1 METIQSNG
9 GTLDHYRK
17 TAIIVGVLFIVAT
30 IAGMIG
36 AIFIGPI
43 TDDPDYLVNTSAH
56 ENEVALGALLTLI
69 MGVSVVGIAVM
80 IFPILKRVNEG
91 LALAY
96 VGFRILECV
105 IVIVGAMSLL
115 SLLTL
120 SQEYV
125 NAGASDAAP
134 FEAQGA
140 VLLAQQ
146 EWSNIPVDLV
156 FGIGCMVVYYLLYQ
170 SRLVPRPLSAWGFIG
185 GTLMLVTAPL
195 GAFGVISFLDTP
207 SILLNL
213 PIAVLEMVLAAWLIV
228 KGFNP
233 SAADGPPRN
242 DPAAES

>member
-1 METIQSNG
+1 MMTVIRWAG
-9 GTLDHYRK
+9 GRTDSIRK
-17 TAIIVGVLFIVAT
+17 TAMIVGVLFIIAT

-69 MGVSVVGIAVM
+69 MGVAVVGIAVM
-80 IFPILKRVNEG
+80 IFPLLKKVNEG

-96 VGFRILECV
+96 VGFRTLECV
-105 IVIVGAMSLL
+105 ILIVVAMSLL

-125 NAGASDAAP
+125 KTGASDATS

-140 VLLAQQ
+140 ILLAQQ
-146 EWSNIPVDLV
+146 DWSNIPADIV
-156 FGIGCMVVYYLLYQ
+156 FGLGCLMVYYLLYQ
-170 SRLVPRPLSAWGFIG
+170 SKLVPRPLSAWGFIG
-185 GTLMLVTAPL
+185 GTLMLVTAVL
-195 GAFGVISFLDTP
+195 GAFGAISFLDTP
-207 SILLNL
+207 SVLLNL
-213 PIAVLEMVLAAWLIV
+213 PIAVLEMVLAVWLIV

-233 SAADGPPRN
+233 SAIASLYTKG
-242 DPAAES
+242 

>member
-1 METIQSNG
+1 MDS
-9 GTLDHYRK
+9 HRK
-17 TAIIVGVLFIVAT
+17 TATIVGVLFIIAT
-30 IAGMIG
+30 IAGMMG

-69 MGVSVVGIAVM
+69 MGVSLVGIAVM
-80 IFPILKRVNEG
+80 IFPILKKVNEG

-96 VGFRILECV
+96 VGFRTLECV
-105 IVIVGAMSLL
+105 ILIIVAMSLL

-125 NAGASDAAP
+125 KAGASDATS

-140 VLLAQQ
+140 VLLAQT
-146 EWSNIPVDLV
+146 EWSNIPVDMV
-156 FGIGCMVVYYLLYQ
+156 FGLGCLIVYYLLYQ

-185 GTLMLVTAPL
+185 GTLMLVSAPL
-195 GAFGVISFLDTP
+195 GAFGVINFLDTP
-207 SILLNL
+207 SVLLNL
-213 PIAVLEMVLAAWLIV
+213 PIFALEMVLAAWLIV

-233 SAADGPPRN
+233 SAIASLFTKG
-242 DPAAES
+242 

>member
-1 METIQSNG
+1 MDS
-9 GTLDHYRK
+9 HRK
-17 TAIIVGVLFIVAT
+17 TATIVGVLFIIAT
-30 IAGMIG
+30 IAGMMG

-69 MGVSVVGIAVM
+69 MGVSLVGIAVM
-80 IFPILKRVNEG
+80 IFPILKKVNEG

-96 VGFRILECV
+96 VGFRTLECV
-105 IVIVGAMSLL
+105 ILIIVAMSLL

-125 NAGASDAAP
+125 KAGASDATS

-140 VLLAQQ
+140 VLLAQT
-146 EWSNIPVDLV
+146 EWSNIPVDMV
-156 FGIGCMVVYYLLYQ
+156 FGLGCLIVYYLLYQ

-185 GTLMLVTAPL
+185 GALMLVAAPL

-213 PIAVLEMVLAAWLIV
+213 PIFALEMVLAAWLIV

-233 SAADGPPRN
+233 SAIASLFTKG
-242 DPAAES
+242 

>member
-1 METIQSNG
+1 MDS
-9 GTLDHYRK
+9 HRK
-17 TAIIVGVLFIVAT
+17 TAMIVGVLFIIAT

-36 AIFIGPI
+36 AIFLGPI
-43 TDDPDYLVNTSAH
+43 LDDPDYLVNTSAH

-69 MGVSVVGIAVM
+69 MGVAVVGIAVM
-80 IFPILKRVNEG
+80 IFPILKKVNEG

-96 VGFRILECV
+96 VGFRTLECV
-105 IVIVGAMSLL
+105 ILIIVAMSYL

-125 NAGASDAAP
+125 GAGALDATS

-140 VLLAQQ
+140 ILLAQQ
-146 EWSNIPVDLV
+146 EWSNVPADIV
-156 FGIGCMVVYYLLYQ
+156 FGLGCLMVYYLLYQ
-170 SRLVPRPLSAWGFIG
+170 SKLVPRLLSAWGFIG

-213 PIAVLEMVLAAWLIV
+213 PIFALEMVLAVWLIV
-228 KGFNP
+228 KGLNL
-233 SAADGPPRN
+233 SAIT
-242 DPAAES
+242 S

>member
-1 METIQSNG
+1 MTVIGWAG
-9 GTLDHYRK
+9 GRTDPIRK
-17 TAIIVGVLFIVAT
+17 TAMIVGVLFAVAT
-30 IAGMIG
+30 IAGTIG

-69 MGVSVVGIAVM
+69 MGVAVVGIAVM
-80 IFPILKRVNEG
+80 MFPILKKVNEG

-96 VGFRILECV
+96 VGFRTLECV
-105 IVIVGAMSLL
+105 ILIVVAMSLL

-125 NAGASDAAP
+125 EAGASDATS

-146 EWSNIPVDLV
+146 EWSNIPVDIV
-156 FGIGCMVVYYLLYQ
+156 FGLGCLMVYYLLYQ
-170 SRLVPRPLSAWGFIG
+170 SKLVPRPLSAWGFIG
-185 GTLMLVTAPL
+185 GALMLVTAPL

-213 PIAVLEMVLAAWLIV
+213 PIAVLEMVLAVWLIV

-233 SAADGPPRN
+233 SAITSLSTKG
-242 DPAAES
+242 

>member
-1 METIQSNG
+1 MIS
-9 GTLDHYRK
+9 HRK
-17 TAIIVGVLFIVAT
+17 TAMIVGVLFIIAT
-30 IAGMIG
+30 IAGMMG

-69 MGVSVVGIAVM
+69 MGVAVVGIAVM
-80 IFPILKRVNEG
+80 IFPILKKVNEG

-96 VGFRILECV
+96 VGFRTLECV
-105 IVIVGAMSLL
+105 ILIVVAMSLL

-125 NAGASDAAP
+125 KVGASDATS

-140 VLLAQQ
+140 VLLAQT
-146 EWSNIPVDLV
+146 EWSNVPADIV
-156 FGIGCMVVYYLLYQ
+156 FGLGCLMFYYLLYQ
-170 SRLVPRPLSAWGFIG
+170 SKLVPRPLSAWGFIG
-185 GTLMLVTAPL
+185 GTLMLVSAPL

-207 SILLNL
+207 SVLLNL
-213 PIAVLEMVLAAWLIV
+213 PIAVLEMVLAVWLIV

-233 SAADGPPRN
+233 SAIT
-242 DPAAES
+242 S